1 MKITKKFLVMAV
13 LCLPLATQAQGQQ
26 TKAQIR
32 PVRVGQV
39 IPDILLRNILNY
51 KTKDVELSDFEAKL
65 IILDFWTSNSKPC
78 VAMMSKLDS
87 LQKEFR
93 YDIQIL
99 SVTQQSQQKVLAFL
113 QKLEQQNGIHY
124 QIPVVTDDHELRLM
138 FPQQTLPYYVWISA
152 NGTVKA
158 LTGAEDIT
166 STNIDTYL
174 NGQPLKFTAK
184 TAVSKSYNTKKLNL
198 RSTNG
203 RGEEQL
209 IRSSPLAKYANNRS
223 ITN

>member
-1 MKITKKFLVMAV
+1 MKYLIIATVFLS
-13 LCLPLATQAQGQQ
+13 LATQAQCQH
-26 TKAQIR
+26 TKAHIK
-32 PVRVGQV
+32 PVCIGQM
-39 IPDILLRNILNY
+39 IPDVQLSNILNY
-51 KTKDVELSDFEAKL
+51 KTKDLYLSDFEAKL

-78 VAMMSKLDS
+78 VAMMPKLDS
-87 LQKEFR
+87 LQKEFP

-99 SVTQQSQQKVLAFL
+99 SVTQQSQQEVLVFL

-124 QIPVVTDDHELRLM
+124 QIPVVTDDQELRLM
-138 FPQQTLPYYVWISA
+138 FPHQTLPHYVWISA
-152 NGTVKA
+152 NGTVQA
-158 LTGAEDIT
+158 ITGAEDIT

-184 TAVSKSYNTKKLNL
+184 TEASKSYNTKKLNL
-198 RSTNG
+198 MSTNG

>member
-1 MKITKKFLVMAV
+1 MKYLIIATVFLS
-13 LCLPLATQAQGQQ
+13 LATQAQCQQ

-51 KTKDVELSDFEAKL
+51 KTKDVHLSDFEAKL

-78 VAMMSKLDS
+78 VAMMPKLNS

-99 SVTQQSQQKVLAFL
+99 SVTEQSKQEVLVFL

-124 QIPVVTDDHELRLM
+124 QIPVITNDQELRLM
-138 FPQQTLPYYVWISA
+138 FPQQTLPHYVWISA
-152 NGTVKA
+152 NGTVQA
-158 LTGAEDIT
+158 LTCAEDIT
-166 STNIDTYL
+166 SKNIDTYL

-184 TAVSKSYNTKKLNL
+184 TAVSKSYNTKKPNL
-198 RSTNG
+198 MSING